1 MPVGFRI
8 LYRLGITPWEH
19 ETPTQ
24 VKEVALGVAASPG
37 HALGVAASPG
47 HALDVGCGT
56 GRDAVFLAEHG
67 WTVTGVDAVPRAL
80 DTARRR
86 SQAANV
92 QVRWVAGDVTHIQ
105 QLDVGDGHDLV
116 LDRGCFHGLS
126 DHGRALCATGIT
138 SVAAPG
144 ALLLMM
150 AFQPGRRGPLP
161 RGISAEEI
169 ANRFGPAWTLQSAT
183 VDEGMKLPGPLRN
196 AKPTWYTLRKQA
208 P

>member
-1 MPVGFRI
+1 MPAGFRI

-19 ETPTQ
+19 ETPVQ
-24 VKEVALGVAASPG
+24 VKAVAGGAATSR
-37 HALGVAASPG
+37 G

-67 WTVTGVDAVPRAL
+67 WTVTGIDAVPRAL

-86 SQAANV
+86 STAAGV
-92 QVRWVAGDVTHIQ
+92 EVRWVVGDVTR
-105 QLDVGDGHDLV
+105 LPELETGDGHDLV
-116 LDRGCFHGLS
+116 LDLGCFHGLS

-161 RGISAEEI
+161 RGISQEELT
-169 ANRFGPAWTLQSAT
+169 RHFGGAWTLRSAI

-196 AKPTWYTLRKQA
+196 ARPTWYTLQKQA
-208 P
+208 PE

>member
-1 MPVGFRI
+1 MPVGFRL

-24 VKEVALGVAASPG
+24 VKEAAVSAAASPG
-37 HALGVAASPG
+37 R
-47 HALDVGCGT
+47 ALDVGCGT
-56 GRDAVFLAEHG
+56 GRDAVFLAENG

-92 QVRWVAGDVTHIQ
+92 EVRWVAGDVTHMQ
-105 QLDVGDGHDLV
+105 QLDIGDGHDLV
-116 LDRGCFHGLS
+116 LDLGCFHGLS
-126 DHGRALCATGIT
+126 DHGRVLCANGIT

-161 RGISAEEI
+161 RGISEQEL
-169 ANRFGPAWTLQSAT
+169 ANHFGSAWTLQSAT

-196 AKPTWYTLRKQA
+196 AKPTWYTLRKQGA
-208 P
+208 